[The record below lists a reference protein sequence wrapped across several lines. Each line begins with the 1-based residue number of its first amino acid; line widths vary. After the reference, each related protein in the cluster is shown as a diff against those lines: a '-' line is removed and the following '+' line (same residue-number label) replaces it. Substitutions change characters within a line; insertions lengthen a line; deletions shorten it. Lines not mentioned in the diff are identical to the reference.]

1 MCWKEKYATVFYCT
15 VSRDGTLRWVNAG
28 HVTPFLVRSDGEML
42 ELKTT
47 GLPLGMLEIAQ
58 YEVETLHMQSG
69 DKIVAYSDGLSEA
82 QNAEGAFFET
92 SRMTD
97 MIAAHASRSAAEMHR
112 ALMQQVE
119 TFTQGTVQH
128 DDITALVMEFRG

>member
-1 MCWKEKYATVFYCT
+1 
-15 VSRDGTLRWVNAG
+15 
-28 HVTPFLVRSDGEML
+28 ML
-42 ELKTT
+42 PLKTT
-47 GLPLGMLEIAQ
+47 GLPLGMLEMAE
-58 YEVETLHMQSG
+58 YEVETLRMKSG

-92 SRMTD
+92 SRMQH
-97 MIAAHASRSAAEMHR
+97 MIAANAGRSAAEIHQ

-119 TFTQGTVQH
+119 SFTQGTVQH